1 MPGVLAVYTHRN
13 IGPIYRTPPAAGLS
27 MILDEKRPPLED
39 TTVRYYGQYVAVAV
53 AQTVEQARAAA
64 EAVKVTYA
72 KTPHNTS
79 DKLLV
84 YCPRDN

>member
-1 MPGVLAVYTHRN
+1 M
-13 IGPIYRTPPAAGLS
+13 S

-39 TTVRYYGQYVAVAV
+39 TTIRYYGQYVAVAV

-72 KTPHNTS
+72 KTPHNVS
-79 DKLLV
+79 DQLLGTPLSEPKPKQV
-84 YCPRDN
+84 SKRGDICCGAFT